1 MRTRQR
7 LVDAYVQVST
17 PGAGVPRV
25 STIVRAAGVNR
36 SSFYAHFDGVEDLTL
51 YVLDLA
57 LADLARS
64 QAMIA
69 ERARPATRVTALA
82 AGRAYL
88 DAIAANA
95 PGLAAAVRA
104 DRAQARARIGATLQ
118 QTMLDFLSITP
129 GWDAHSPRSVAI
141 AAFVGHGWAGTICAW
156 LAGEL
161 PLEMDVLLAELV
173 ALNPDPARVPQT
185 GH

>member
-1 MRTRQR
+1 MPSAP
-7 LVDAYVQVST
+7 D
-17 PGAGVPRV
+17 
-25 STIVRAAGVNR
+25 
-36 SSFYAHFDGVEDLTL
+36 
-51 YVLDLA
+51 
-57 LADLARS
+57 
-64 QAMIA
+64 
-69 ERARPATRVTALA
+69 RPTRVTALA

-161 PLEMDVLLAELV
+161 PLERTCCWPSSSHRTPIQLEY
-173 ALNPDPARVPQT
+173 RRQ
-185 GH
+185 GIKSFR